1 MQLKISR
8 QAGVFTTSSLLQN
21 LLWLGPAEV
30 TGDNW
35 VKNLLSY
42 INCFNL
48 QEREEL
54 GWKSLFEIYFGR
66 KANELLNEGQNYD
79 GTIDSTKYTRLH
91 RIIRTHTSGTNNGRE
106 TQRKPTIELLE
117 EFWIVMQVKIYISY
131 INMVIRCLLKLAEK
145 RSIDKVL
152 LSDKGNDSKAV

>member
-1 MQLKISR
+1 M
-8 QAGVFTTSSLLQN
+8 
-21 LLWLGPAEV
+21 
-30 TGDNW
+30 
-35 VKNLLSY
+35 
-42 INCFNL
+42 
-48 QEREEL
+48 

-91 RIIRTHTSGTNNGRE
+91 RIIRTNTSGTNNGGE